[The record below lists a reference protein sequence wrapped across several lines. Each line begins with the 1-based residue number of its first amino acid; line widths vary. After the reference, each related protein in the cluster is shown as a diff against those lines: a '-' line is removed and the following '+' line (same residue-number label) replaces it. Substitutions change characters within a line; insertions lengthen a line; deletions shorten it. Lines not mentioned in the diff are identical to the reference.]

1 MIVNVQHPIYGDI
14 VYEEGFWLGKKFIT
28 INSVPAKWVGKNE
41 FLLESENNVL
51 NIKLKGGYTVGA
63 SLIINDDIIELTA
76 KPKWY
81 EVVLSI
87 LIFAFVLSWGSNE
100 FLRSII
106 PVPGG
111 ALGGAASGIMGL
123 LNLMMMKKRKKVWQK
138 LLTFLIFFFGTFIAL
153 AILGYLVLFA
163 IAYTLYT
170 N

>member
-28 INSVPAKWVGKNE
+28 INSVPAKLVGKNE

-63 SLIINDDIIELTA
+63 YLIINDDIIELTA

-153 AILGYLVLFA
+153 AIFAYLVLFA